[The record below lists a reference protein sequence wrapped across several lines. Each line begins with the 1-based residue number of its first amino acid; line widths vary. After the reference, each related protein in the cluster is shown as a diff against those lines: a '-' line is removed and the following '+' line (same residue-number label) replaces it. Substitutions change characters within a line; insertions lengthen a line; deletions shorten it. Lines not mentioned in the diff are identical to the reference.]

1 MESLEQLEQN
11 LLQLLNQYQELQLQM
26 KSLQEENRRQR
37 EEIIQT
43 HADIQ
48 QLKRGYNKLHTAH
61 TMLLASEATAEDR
74 AKAKQK
80 ITNIILQIDKA
91 LEALTQ

>member
-11 LLQLLNQYQELQLQM
+11 LLQLLNQYQELQLQVN
-26 KSLQEENRRQR
+26 SLQEENQRQR

-48 QLKRGYNKLHTAH
+48 QLKRDYNKLHTAH

>member
-11 LLQLLNQYQELQLQM
+11 VLQLLNQYQELQLQVE
-26 KSLQEENRRQR
+26 SLKEENQRQR

-43 HADIQ
+43 HSDMQ
-48 QLKRGYNKLHTAH
+48 QLKRDYNKLHTAH
-61 TMLLASEATAEDR
+61 TILLAGDATAEDR

-91 LEALTQ
+91 IEALTQ

>member
-1 MESLEQLEQN
+1 MQSLEQLEQN
-11 LLQLLNQYQELQLQM
+11 IIQLLSQYQELQLQV
-26 KSLQEENRRQR
+26 KALQEENQRQR
-37 EEIIQT
+37 DEIIQT

-48 QLKRGYNKLHTAH
+48 QLKRDYNKLHTAH
-61 TMLLASEATAEDR
+61 TMLLASAATAEDR

-91 LEALTQ
+91 IEALTQ

>member
-11 LLQLLNQYQELQLQM
+11 LLQLLNQYQELQLQVQ
-26 KSLQEENRRQR
+26 SLQEENQRQR
-37 EEIIQT
+37 DEIIQA
-43 HADIQ
+43 HADIL
-48 QLKRGYNKLHTAH
+48 QLKRDYNKLHTAH
-61 TMLLASEATAEDR
+61 TMLLASQAKAEDR

>member
-1 MESLEQLEQN
+1 MQSLEQLEQN
-11 LLQLLNQYQELQLQM
+11 IIQLLSQYQELQLQV
-26 KSLQEENRRQR
+26 KALQEENQRQR

-43 HADIQ
+43 HADLQ
-48 QLKRGYNKLHTAH
+48 QLKRDYSKLHTAH

-91 LEALTQ
+91 IEALTQ

>member
-48 QLKRGYNKLHTAH
+48 QLKRDYNKLHTAH

>member
-11 LLQLLNQYQELQLQM
+11 LVQLLSQYQELQLQV
-26 KSLQEENRRQR
+26 KSLQEENQRQR

-48 QLKRGYNKLHTAH
+48 QLKRDYNKLHTAH
-61 TMLLASEATAEDR
+61 TMLLASEAPAEDR
-74 AKAKQK
+74 AKAKQR

-91 LEALTQ
+91 VEALTQ

>member
-11 LLQLLNQYQELQLQM
+11 LVQLLNQYQELQLQV
-26 KSLQEENRRQR
+26 KSLQEENQRQR

-48 QLKRGYNKLHTAH
+48 QLKRDYNKLHTAH

-74 AKAKQK
+74 AKAKQR

-91 LEALTQ
+91 VEALTQ

>member
-11 LLQLLNQYQELQLQM
+11 LVQLLSQYQELQLQV
-26 KSLQEENRRQR
+26 KSLQEENQRQR

-48 QLKRGYNKLHTAH
+48 QLKRDYNKLHTAH
-61 TMLLASEATAEDR
+61 TILLASEATAEDR
-74 AKAKQK
+74 AKAKQR

-91 LEALTQ
+91 VEALTQ

>member
-11 LLQLLNQYQELQLQM
+11 LVQLLNQYQELQLQVN
-26 KSLQEENRRQR
+26 SLQEENQRQR

-48 QLKRGYNKLHTAH
+48 QLKRDYNKLHTAH

>member
-1 MESLEQLEQN
+1 MESLEQLEQK
-11 LLQLLNQYQELQLQM
+11 LVQLFKQYQELQFQVKTLQD
-26 KSLQEENRRQR
+26 ENKRQR

-48 QLKRGYNKLHTAH
+48 QLKRDYNKLHTAH

-91 LEALTQ
+91 IEALTQ

>member
-11 LLQLLNQYQELQLQM
+11 LLQLLNQYQELQLQVN
-26 KSLQEENRRQR
+26 SLQEENRRQR

-48 QLKRGYNKLHTAH
+48 QLKRDYNKLHTAH

>member
-26 KSLQEENRRQR
+26 KSLQEENQRQR

-48 QLKRGYNKLHTAH
+48 QLKRDYNKLHTAH
-61 TMLLASEATAEDR
+61 TMLLAFEATAEDR

>member
-1 MESLEQLEQN
+1 MQSLEQLEQN
-11 LLQLLNQYQELQLQM
+11 IIQLLSQYQELQLQV
-26 KSLQEENRRQR
+26 KALQEENQRQR
-37 EEIIQT
+37 DEIIQT

-48 QLKRGYNKLHTAH
+48 QLKRDYNKLHTAH
-61 TMLLASEATAEDR
+61 TMLLAADATAEDR

-91 LEALTQ
+91 IEALTQ

>member
-1 MESLEQLEQN
+1 MQSLEQLEQN
-11 LLQLLNQYQELQLQM
+11 IIQLLSQYQELQLQV
-26 KSLQEENRRQR
+26 KALQEENQRQR
-37 EEIIQT
+37 DEIIQT

-48 QLKRGYNKLHTAH
+48 QLKQDYNKLHTAH
-61 TMLLASEATAEDR
+61 TMLLESDATAEDR

-91 LEALTQ
+91 IEALTQ

>member
-11 LLQLLNQYQELQLQM
+11 LLQLLNRYQELQLQVN
-26 KSLQEENRRQR
+26 SLQEENQRQR

-48 QLKRGYNKLHTAH
+48 QLKRDYNKLHTAH

>member
-11 LLQLLNQYQELQLQM
+11 IIQLLSQYQELQLQV
-26 KSLQEENRRQR
+26 KALQEENQRQR
-37 EEIIQT
+37 DEIIQT

-48 QLKRGYNKLHTAH
+48 QLKRDYNKLHTAH
-61 TMLLASEATAEDR
+61 TMLLTSDATAEDR

-91 LEALTQ
+91 IEALTQ

>member
-26 KSLQEENRRQR
+26 KSLQEENQRQR

-48 QLKRGYNKLHTAH
+48 QLKRDYNKLHTAH

>member
-1 MESLEQLEQN
+1 
-11 LLQLLNQYQELQLQM
+11 
-26 KSLQEENRRQR
+26 
-37 EEIIQT
+37 
-43 HADIQ
+43 
-48 QLKRGYNKLHTAH
+48 
-61 TMLLASEATAEDR
+61 MLLASQATAEDR

>member
-37 EEIIQT
+37 EEIIQA

-48 QLKRGYNKLHTAH
+48 QLKRDYNKLHTAH

>member
-11 LLQLLNQYQELQLQM
+11 LLQLLNQYQELKLQVN
-26 KSLQEENRRQR
+26 SLQEENQRQR

-48 QLKRGYNKLHTAH
+48 QLKRDYNKLHTAH

>member
-1 MESLEQLEQN
+1 MESLEQLELN
-11 LLQLLNQYQELQLQM
+11 LVQLLKQYQELQLQV
-26 KSLQEENRRQR
+26 KSLQEENKHQR

-48 QLKRGYNKLHTAH
+48 QLKRDYNKLHTAH
-61 TMLLASEATAEDR
+61 TMLLASQATAEDR

-91 LEALTQ
+91 IEALTQ

>member
-11 LLQLLNQYQELQLQM
+11 LLQLLNQYQELQLQVN
-26 KSLQEENRRQR
+26 SLQEENQRQR

-48 QLKRGYNKLHTAH
+48 QLKRDYNQLHTAH

-91 LEALTQ
+91 LDALTQ

>member
-11 LLQLLNQYQELQLQM
+11 IIQLLSQYQELQLQV
-26 KSLQEENRRQR
+26 KALQEENQRQHD
-37 EEIIQT
+37 EIIQT

-48 QLKRGYNKLHTAH
+48 QLKQDDNKLHTAH
-61 TMLLASEATAEDR
+61 TMLLASDATAEDR

-91 LEALTQ
+91 IEALTQ

>member
-11 LLQLLNQYQELQLQM
+11 IIQLLSQYQELQLQV
-26 KSLQEENRRQR
+26 KALQEENQRQR
-37 EEIIQT
+37 DEIIQT

-48 QLKRGYNKLHTAH
+48 QLKRDSNKLHTAH

-91 LEALTQ
+91 IEALTQ